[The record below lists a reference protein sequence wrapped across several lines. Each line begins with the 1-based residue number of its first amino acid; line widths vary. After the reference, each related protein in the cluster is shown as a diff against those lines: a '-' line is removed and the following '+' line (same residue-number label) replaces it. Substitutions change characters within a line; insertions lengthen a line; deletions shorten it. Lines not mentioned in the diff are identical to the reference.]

1 MIATDP
7 RYAFLEAQM
16 TKPYKFTYTEG
27 PEVAKYPSTTRR
39 QVIGESFAGRKELD
53 DDAED
58 RSAMSLARMFGPPMT
73 ETPPRGTPIK
83 GVYTERL
90 PDEDDERQW

>member
-1 MIATDP
+1 
-7 RYAFLEAQM
+7 M

-39 QVIGESFAGRKELD
+39 QVIGRDFAGRKDLD

-58 RSAMSLARMFGPPMT
+58 RSAISLARMFGPPLDV
-73 ETPPRGTPIK
+73 TPEAGTPIRK
-83 GVYTERL
+83 VYTERL
-90 PDEDDERQW
+90 PDEDDEHQW